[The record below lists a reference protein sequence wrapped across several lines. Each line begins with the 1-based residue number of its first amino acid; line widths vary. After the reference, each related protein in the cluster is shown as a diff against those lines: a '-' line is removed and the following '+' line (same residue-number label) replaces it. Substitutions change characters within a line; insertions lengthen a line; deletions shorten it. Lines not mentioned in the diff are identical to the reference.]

1 MVRMIYYWN
10 KYHQIVK
17 HIYQDMS
24 FVKVLNDSNLHISN
38 LNILHKYVLLYIISY
53 AFYGWFPNWDNTLSI
68 ETP

>member
-1 MVRMIYYWN
+1 
-10 KYHQIVK
+10 
-17 HIYQDMS
+17 MS

-38 LNILHKYVLLYIISY
+38 LYQNYQPEWNILHKYVLLYIIRY